1 MKWSNGMWTDKR
13 VAVSRLGA
21 SRRKIRKSTF
31 GPDRSDY
38 QCGESGLGCDIIH
51 EGVTPLL

>member
-31 GPDRSDY
+31 GPDRTVTTNV
-38 QCGESGLGCDIIH
+38 ESLD
-51 EGVTPLL
+51 